1 MYKDGEDDKESDT
14 LLKLPARKWWFI
26 NSKILSKNNTFD

>member
-14 LLKLPARKWWFI
+14 LKLPARKWWFI